1 MRNED
6 SRMKILICTDG
17 LPAADQAVH
26 LGATIAA
33 ACAAEVTLL
42 GVVENPGEADQIMDA
57 LRRGRQWFEEKK
69 IHAEAVTVTGQPI
82 EEIVKRTTTTPYDLV
97 IIGAAKKGSSGLF
110 WRSSKT
116 YTIIKRI
123 DPPVLV
129 AMEQSIAIKRVLV
142 CSGGKK
148 DMQKALA
155 LTSQLALG
163 LGAGVTLFHVLPEA
177 PALFEELR
185 REEVD
190 PAVLL
195 ESRSLLGRTLHTQ
208 KLALESAGV
217 PVEVKLRQ
225 GPMPDQIIEEIQ
237 TGHYDLVVAGSA
249 PGRGGLHTYVLGNV
263 TREIVN
269 RADCAVLVVRTSAGR
284 AGFIRSV
291 SGWLKRG
298 KAAPAQ

>member
-1 MRNED
+1 
-6 SRMKILICTDG
+6 MKILICTDG

-33 ACAAEVTLL
+33 ACTAEVTLL

-57 LRRGRQWFEEKK
+57 LRRGRQWFEERK
-69 IHAEAVTVTGQPI
+69 IHAEVVTVTGPAV
-82 EEIVKRTTTTPYDLV
+82 EEIVKRTEATPFDLV
-97 IIGAAKKGSSGLF
+97 VIGAAKKGSSGLF

-129 AMEQSIAIKRVLV
+129 AMEKSATIKRVLI

-148 DMQKALA
+148 DMQPALA
-155 LTSQLALG
+155 LAGRLVRG
-163 LGAGVTLFHVLPEA
+163 LGAGVTLFHVLPDA

-190 PAVLL
+190 ASVLL
-195 ESRSLLGRTLHTQ
+195 SSKSLLGRTLNSQ
-208 KLALESAGV
+208 NLALESAGV

-225 GPMPDQIIEEIQ
+225 GPVQDEIIDEVQ
-237 TGHYDLVVAGSA
+237 SGAYDLVVAGSA
-249 PGRGGLHTYVLGNV
+249 PGRGGLHTYILGNV

-269 RADCAVLVVRTSAGR
+269 RAECGVLVVRTSAR
-284 AGFIRSV
+284 PVGFMRSV
-291 SGWLKRG
+291 SGWLKRDRST
-298 KAAPAQ
+298 PAE